1 MNMDMSGFTGVTIKV
16 NGKTF
21 VDKVFTGMDKIAMLY
36 LQEGFKRDELREENV
51 RDICE
56 MVFGI
61 NTINVSE
68 ALIKYNVEQFYDIPH
83 RNIIIFAGEIVKTFM
98 SDYQVGE
105 SCTFSYYDSND
116 DTTTKIELGFGEH
129 GHLVHVISIETIKPE
144 PKQLKVRTIKTSE
157 HAECP
162 ITCVD
167 IETKCTTNCG
177 HVFEHSALLKALE
190 QNETC
195 PVCRAEVNIII
206 L

>member
-1 MNMDMSGFTGVTIKV
+1 MNMDMSGFTGVSIKV
-16 NGKTF
+16 NGNTLF
-21 VDKVFTGMDKIAMLY
+21 DKIVTGSDSIFSVEA
-36 LQEGFKRDELREENV
+36 FLRGMIMGENAKD
-51 RDICE
+51 RRE

-61 NTINVSE
+61 NTVNVSE
-68 ALIKYNVEQFYDIPH
+68 ALVKYNVEHGYDIPH

-129 GHLVHVISIETIKPE
+129 GHLVHVISIETTKSE

-157 HAECP
+157 HTECP
-162 ITCVD
+162 ITCTD

>member
-1 MNMDMSGFTGVTIKV
+1 MNMDMSGFTNVSIKV
-16 NGKTF
+16 NGNTF
-21 VDKVFTGMDKIAMLY
+21 FDKVTGTDSIVSVEAL
-36 LQEGFKRDELREENV
+36 V
-51 RDICE
+51 RGMVMGEYVKEISE

-61 NTINVSE
+61 NTVNVSD
-68 ALIKYNVEQFYDIPH
+68 ALIKYNVEHFYDIPH

-98 SDYQVGE
+98 SDYQDGE
-105 SCTFSYYDSND
+105 SCTFSYYDSNND
-116 DTTTKIELGFGEH
+116 KTTKIELEFGEH
-129 GHLVHVISIETIKPE
+129 GHLVHVLSIETTKSE
-144 PKQLKVRTIKTSE
+144 PKQSKVRTVKTSE
-157 HAECP
+157 HIECP
-162 ITCVD
+162 ITCAD